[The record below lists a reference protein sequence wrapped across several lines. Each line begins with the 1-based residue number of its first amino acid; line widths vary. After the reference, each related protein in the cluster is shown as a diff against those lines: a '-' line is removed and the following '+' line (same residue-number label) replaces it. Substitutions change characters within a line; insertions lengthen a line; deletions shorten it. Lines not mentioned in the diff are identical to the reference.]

1 MMGRGFAW
9 AAILALAGAA
19 SAAGGAGSVAWE
31 KPEGAQARSAAT
43 GLPICYFFTQNAAL
57 TEGGS

>member
-1 MMGRGFAW
+1 MMGRGMAW
-9 AAILALAGAA
+9 AAVLALAGAA
-19 SAAGGAGSVAWE
+19 SAAGAGGVAWE